1 MGGRLTGGQTQPG
14 PSWCTG
20 HAGRCLL
27 VATEIRCALWAD
39 DTSLLPTHS
48 MCLNQGRLWGPCG
61 KLIVKRVTNVR
72 NKASRTM
79 TSPAPM
85 PLHPDAPTD
94 VVWSDVILN
103 LAQMGRADAWA
114 MAHGQAGLEL
124 MARAGQ
130 GVARAI
136 IQRWSARPVLVL
148 CGPGNNGGDGWVIAR
163 ELLLAGWP
171 VKLAS
176 ACPVAQ
182 LKGDALQQALLW
194 PADQAVLAL
203 ADVSM
208 TDPAM
213 DTVGLVVDA
222 LLGAGL
228 ARELDPPV
236 WQLLR
241 EVRAMGVPV
250 VAVDVPSGL
259 HGDLARPLGDQTLP
273 APADLTVTFMAAK
286 PAHLL
291 MPGLAACGELVVVDI
306 GIAPQ
311 VLPGLSA
318 PVGAATHALPLA
330 RRNGPGL
337 WLHAWQPPQVSSHK
351 YRRGHALVLGG
362 ARMIGAARMTARA
375 TARIGA
381 GLVTLAVP
389 ESVWSVVASTL
400 MSAMAQGLDDRS
412 AQALQQSWQAL
423 LGSHRWAS
431 LAIGPGALAGLPL
444 ALENAPPEPAGR
456 AQTLQAL
463 VLAALRQQDDHA
475 LVLDADALMAFE
487 HQPQALF
494 DAIHARRQVRPNA
507 PEVVLT
513 PHEGEFTRLFG
524 PADLSPLGG
533 PVDKLSRTRSAASR
547 SAAVVLHKGPDT
559 VIAAPDG
566 RAAINTDAPVWL
578 ATAGSGD
585 VLAGFINGLL
595 AQGLGGFEAACAGA
609 WVHAACARQF
619 GPGLLAE
626 DLPEQ
631 VPAVLKKLGW

>member
-1 MGGRLTGGQTQPG
+1 MLTPTPTT
-14 PSWCTG
+14 PHCD
-20 HAGRCLL
+20 
-27 VATEIRCALWAD
+27 ATHDAAWA
-39 DTSLLPTHS
+39 
-48 MCLNQGRLWGPCG
+48 
-61 KLIVKRVTNVR
+61 
-72 NKASRTM
+72 
-79 TSPAPM
+79 
-85 PLHPDAPTD
+85 
-94 VVWSDVILN
+94 DVILSV
-103 LAQMGRADAWA
+103 AQMGRADAWA
-114 MAHGQAGLEL
+114 MAHGHPGPEL

-136 IQRWSARPVLVL
+136 MQRWSARPVLVL

-163 ELLLAGWP
+163 ELLEAGWP
-171 VKLAS
+171 VTLAS

-182 LKGDALQQALLW
+182 LKGDALHHARLW

-203 ADVSM
+203 TDVSLGGQ
-208 TDPAM
+208 ASGA
-213 DTVGLVVDA
+213 VSLVVDA
-222 LLGAGL
+222 LFGAGL
-228 ARELDPPV
+228 ARALDAPV
-236 WQLLR
+236 WQLLSD
-241 EVRAMGVPV
+241 VRALGVPV

-273 APADLTVTFMAAK
+273 APADLTVTFMAPK

-291 MPGLAACGELVVVDI
+291 MPGKAACGELVVVDI
-306 GIAPQ
+306 GIAPEALAYLG
-311 VLPGLSA
+311 LPD
-318 PVGAATHALPLA
+318 GAVTDARPLA
-330 RRNGPGL
+330 RSNGPSL
-337 WLHAWQPPQVSSHK
+337 WAHAWQPPHANAHK
-351 YRRGHALVLGG
+351 YRRGHALVFGG
-362 ARMIGAARMTARA
+362 ARMLGAARMTARA

-389 ESVWSVVASTL
+389 ESVWPVVASTL

-412 AQALQQSWQAL
+412 TAALLQAWHAM

-431 LAIGPGALAGLPL
+431 VAMGPGAMMGLPDGHETV
-444 ALENAPPEPAGR
+444 AHESNAKAFGAAVFR
-456 AQTLQAL
+456 ADPVGSARTLKAL
-463 VLAALRQQDDHA
+463 VLAALSHEGKHA

-494 DAIHARRQVRPNA
+494 DAIRARGQATPEA
-507 PEVVLT
+507 PAVVLT

-524 PADLSPLGG
+524 PAEPSPLGG
-533 PVDKLSRTRSAASR
+533 TVDKLSRTRAAASC
-547 SAAVVLHKGPDT
+547 SGAVVLHKGPDT

-566 RAAINTDAPVWL
+566 RAVVNTDAPVWL

-595 AQGLGGFEAACAGA
+595 AQGLSGFEAACAAA

-631 VPAVLKKLGW
+631 VPAVLRKLGW